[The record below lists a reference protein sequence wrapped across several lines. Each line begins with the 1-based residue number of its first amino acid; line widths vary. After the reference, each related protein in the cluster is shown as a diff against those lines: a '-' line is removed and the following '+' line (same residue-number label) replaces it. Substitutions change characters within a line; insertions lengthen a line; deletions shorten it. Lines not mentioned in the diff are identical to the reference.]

1 MFQIPSYAMFP
12 GGNNNPVT
20 VSTECGFG
28 NYKSS
33 FDNVLEYMSDGV
45 CFYYTQEALN
55 EDDDNTCAIVPRDEN
70 RPVLDFAL
78 FTVCN
83 TDNKRTLSSLSAVSK
98 SIHRLDESTVL
109 VYPTIAWGKPCGI
122 NFAAGSFYRYNFR
135 SQMLNFVV
143 LWDQGLVKGS
153 GAGPL
158 FLGHNDDA
166 CCPSKRVVPLAR
178 VRNPP
183 HTSGTVAAHFSGNYI
198 ATIFSTANFGLSVS
212 AVSSETCPVDFIDGN
227 STGSLSRGEA
237 EACVDLMRLFS
248 IEIDSNMWQTEMALL
263 VDADGASVTEVKA
276 SSDPVTHLCDS
287 GEGVLVENV
296 QVPDIQNDQGGY
308 KIAEFNVSF
317 ANRADMSHLCLTQC
331 RQTPGCHIVSFSP
344 RPTVCNLYTANARF
358 VHFSNFNN
366 PAVSS
371 LSGFLSGTDVPS
383 TYWAAF
389 CVPPAEP
396 PLEAA
401 TPEVLSVGDVNFV
414 ACPDVGTLL
423 TAGDDGTE
431 YCTLTGCDETEF
443 VQTPELN
450 PFLQPKNGLC
460 STING
465 AGMKTAHGIES
476 KRELSLASV
485 TLDPEG
491 DGDPLELLIENREDT
506 EAL

>member
-1 MFQIPSYAMFP
+1 MISGTGEERIRYEVNRPPCSDPDDPDDPDDQKKCNKFEAAKSRCWDTGNICEGLNTEIMFQIPSYAMFP

-296 QVPDIQNDQGGY
+296 QVPDIQNDQGGLQDCR
-308 KIAEFNVSF
+308 IQRFVCQSGRHVALVPDPVQADAGVPHCFIF
-317 ANRADMSHLCLTQC
+317 ASPNGVQSLHRKRAVCALFKFQQSR
-331 RQTPGCHIVSFSP
+331 RQLPFRISLGYRCPVYLLGCFLRSAGRAPVRGCHSGSS
-344 RPTVCNLYTANARF
+344 VCR
-358 VHFSNFNN
+358 
-366 PAVSS
+366 
-371 LSGFLSGTDVPS
+371 
-383 TYWAAF
+383 
-389 CVPPAEP
+389 
-396 PLEAA
+396 
-401 TPEVLSVGDVNFV
+401 
-414 ACPDVGTLL
+414 
-423 TAGDDGTE
+423 
-431 YCTLTGCDETEF
+431 
-443 VQTPELN
+443 
-450 PFLQPKNGLC
+450 
-460 STING
+460 
-465 AGMKTAHGIES
+465 
-476 KRELSLASV
+476 R
-485 TLDPEG
+485 
-491 DGDPLELLIENREDT
+491 R
-506 EAL
+506 